1 MNNIEFSF
9 VSNQSRTKF
18 KIAWTISLGEY
29 PITKVMTR
37 EFPSEEAAQAYVDK
51 NKELLVQQIRGK
63 VSKMVI
69 SAKEPEVT
77 EEVVDELAADLPEN
91 EIEIEKT
98 EEDEV
103 EIEEVTETIE
113 STTEETEEVVDE
125 LAAELPE
132 NEIEI
137 EKSEED
143 EVEIEGNT
151 VETEEENEDVEEQS
165 TALVPIDER
174 ALVPVE
180 RDGVVARTPNRKVKI
195 AIRTIAGALATI
207 IIAIGITHVIKHSKD
222 DELPSDEP
230 GIENPSDTNTP
241 DTNVPDTNIP
251 DTNIPDT
258 NVPDTNEPGEEI
270 VEGLT
275 NEAFENLVAELA
287 KTYQDEN
294 VNLTTEDVTK
304 FVAILNIDNLVAENP
319 ELASELFKDSTK
331 EEFIQDAA
339 KTISETVMHNAK
351 VFEEEKSTEN
361 FIRISDALYGEQKE
375 QLVAIETYVDEIA
388 KVYYDQEQVNEIATE
403 LITRLVTGDLN
414 TLDNGVQFG
423 MQISIELIRSYIA
436 KNVLSDINQDVL
448 TDITRLNVAG
458 IMQMYDNANGLSGNA
473 KTLN

>member
-1 MNNIEFSF
+1 MKN
-9 VSNQSRTKF
+9 
-18 KIAWTISLGEY
+18 
-29 PITKVMTR
+29 PIR
-37 EFPSEEAAQAYVDK
+37 F
-51 NKELLVQQIRGK
+51 
-63 VSKMVI
+63 
-69 SAKEPEVT
+69 
-77 EEVVDELAADLPEN
+77 
-91 EIEIEKT
+91 KT
-98 EEDEV
+98 E
-103 EIEEVTETIE
+103 
-113 STTEETEEVVDE
+113 
-125 LAAELPE
+125 A
-132 NEIEI
+132 
-137 EKSEED
+137 
-143 EVEIEGNT
+143 G
-151 VETEEENEDVEEQS
+151 EQ
-165 TALVPIDER
+165 
-174 ALVPVE
+174 
-180 RDGVVARTPNRKVKI
+180 
-195 AIRTIAGALATI
+195 
-207 IIAIGITHVIKHSKD
+207 IG
-222 DELPSDEP
+222 
-230 GIENPSDTNTP
+230 
-241 DTNVPDTNIP
+241 
-251 DTNIPDT
+251 
-258 NVPDTNEPGEEI
+258 
-270 VEGLT
+270 EGLT
-275 NEAFENLVAELA
+275 DEAFENLVAELA

-388 KVYYDQEQVNEIATE
+388 KVYYDQEQVNEIVTE

-436 KNVLSDINQDVL
+436 KTVLSDINQDVL